1 MRSNDHRRLSPDA
14 QEQVRRDVI
23 AALRG
28 GMRKRHAAR
37 TFGVSRSSIDH
48 WLARGEQSDL
58 RALKSK
64 PRGRRK
70 GSRLAGHEAAT
81 IVRLI
86 TDRCPDQLRLSFA
99 LWTREA
105 ARDLI
110 EQRCG
115 LRVSAR
121 TAGRYLAHWGLTPQK
136 PRRRAYEQDP
146 SQ

>member
-110 EQRCG
+110 AWR
-115 LRVSAR
+115 AR
-121 TAGRYLAHWGLTPQK
+121 ARGGGSTGSNSLWRH
-136 PRRRAYEQDP
+136 
-146 SQ
+146 